1 MIWFYSVTE
10 SNSQNTLSSITKRNL
25 KFKMYFLK
33 NIPHYF
39 INIFCGL
46 YHHIG
51 KLLHYSFWVQEK
63 EGFEV
68 ELFRGMME

>member
-1 MIWFYSVTE
+1 
-10 SNSQNTLSSITKRNL
+10 
-25 KFKMYFLK
+25 MYFLK

>member
-1 MIWFYSVTE
+1 MTE
-10 SNSQNTLSSITKRNL
+10 SNSQNKLSSITKRNL
-25 KFKMYFLK
+25 QCKIYFLK

-46 YHHIG
+46 DHHIS
-51 KLLHYSFWVQEK
+51 KILHYSFWVQEK
-63 EGFEV
+63 EGIEV

>member
-1 MIWFYSVTE
+1 MTE
-10 SNSQNTLSSITKRNL
+10 SNSQNKFSSITKRNL
-25 KFKMYFLK
+25 KFKIYFLK

-46 YHHIG
+46 DYHIS
-51 KLLHYSFWVQEK
+51 KLLYYSFWVQDK

-68 ELFRGMME
+68 ELFRGMTES